1 MFVQHRN
8 GVTGSTNIVESCRH
22 GPMTEEER
30 LADERDKALM
40 QCMGVPFLLTMTH
53 LCEPWPKHP
62 KLSDLSGSKTFGGW
76 NSTQKWGASQE
87 GRCGRLASLGET
99 GFRCRSRSDRSYFHY
114 FASISWKEKAL
125 AAIKNATIALQ
136 NGQQLGR
143 AAKISTVGL
152 QMFAVSCSTETP
164 VEREWLSVL
173 PSISWQKAC
182 SGLTHWT
189 ICRRL
194 PSEVTSLNLK
204 SSFWLTLI
212 RNDLMSLGTC
222 CFPKMFAT
230 TVFFCRLWRTLSSGI
245 CQSVKAKR
253 NLWRKTWTRQRN
265 DRARGVRT
273 AIWGQTRTLCSS
285 KVNFFLI
292 ELRFGWHGIKQHLKS
307 EPWYSEFIQ
316 TWHVIF
322 WSDIAIHRWHDRLS
336 EKPQK
341 ERKLFVSWKAWS
353 GVCFFKCAL
362 SSAQSSPSPVHQS
375 CSFHLQMKANI
386 ACAQPFWCMRGNTRS
401 LIWEMNRK
409 SLQSWDAWTVSLFD
423 LESRI

>member
-1 MFVQHRN
+1 
-8 GVTGSTNIVESCRH
+8 
-22 GPMTEEER
+22 
-30 LADERDKALM
+30 
-40 QCMGVPFLLTMTH
+40 
-53 LCEPWPKHP
+53 
-62 KLSDLSGSKTFGGW
+62 
-76 NSTQKWGASQE
+76 
-87 GRCGRLASLGET
+87 
-99 GFRCRSRSDRSYFHY
+99 
-114 FASISWKEKAL
+114 
-125 AAIKNATIALQ
+125 
-136 NGQQLGR
+136 
-143 AAKISTVGL
+143 
-152 QMFAVSCSTETP
+152 
-164 VEREWLSVL
+164 
-173 PSISWQKAC
+173 
-182 SGLTHWT
+182 
-189 ICRRL
+189 
-194 PSEVTSLNLK
+194 
-204 SSFWLTLI
+204 
-212 RNDLMSLGTC
+212 
-222 CFPKMFAT
+222 MFAT
-230 TVFFCRLWRTLSSGI
+230 TVFFRRLWRTLSSGI

-285 KVNFFLI
+285 KVNFLI

-336 EKPQK
+336 KKPQK

-386 ACAQPFWCMRGNTRS
+386 ACVQPFWCMRGNTRS

-423 LESRI
+423 LESRALSSAETRNWSDSFTGSGGRIDSILCAGVAKSTSRQVVGFKNLRCPRCPCTSLLQLKDGSTFAGHCRAHSPESGPGQGPNRVWTVPNPFLVHC

>member
-1 MFVQHRN
+1 MFVQHGN

-40 QCMGVPFLLTMTH
+40 QCNGSAVSADYDPSLRALTKTSKAIRSFRLEDVWRM
-53 LCEPWPKHP
+53 
-62 KLSDLSGSKTFGGW
+62 KLDSEMRSFT
-76 NSTQKWGASQE
+76 
-87 GRCGRLASLGET
+87 GRQMRPLGIT
-99 GFRCRSRSDRSYFHY
+99 WRDGFRCRSRSDRSYFHC

-230 TVFFCRLWRTLSSGI
+230 PVFFRRLWRTLSSGI
-245 CQSVKAKR
+245 CQSVKAKQ

-285 KVNFFLI
+285 KVSFFLI

-322 WSDIAIHRWHDRLS
+322 WGDIAIHRWHDRLS
-336 EKPQK
+336 KKPQK

-353 GVCFFKCAL
+353 GVCFFQVCTVKR
-362 SSAQSSPSPVHQS
+362 SIFPVSSPPV
-375 CSFHLQMKANI
+375 LLLPLANESQYCLRAAI
-386 ACAQPFWCMRGNTRS
+386 LVHAGKHKIIDMRD
-401 LIWEMNRK
+401 E
-409 SLQSWDAWTVSLFD
+409 
-423 LESRI
+423 